1 MTLFDELRH
10 YLNSSDPSYT
20 EGVELLFR
28 LTHKNGLRASLL
40 EFNDTTK
47 LYKNLNE
54 VYDSLVGNPIPS
66 DIPPVNR
73 HTATVIPA
81 QEGISPQLATTNHPL
96 IIPHPPIVHELEEK
110 RIQLF
115 KELSHYHTLM
125 ADLHFD
131 AEFDPKRYEYMQKC
145 VLIDAELDELR
156 NDITYAKKT
165 GHAPIRKTIPRQLD
179 EGQAQ
184 MALRMQK
191 LQNNTLYDRTLI
203 KKLLK
208 ELDECTIL
216 SDMPALQQKLA
227 KAKDRL
233 AKKESEIKLL
243 RSQIK
248 GS

>member
-40 EFNDTTK
+40 EFHDTTK

-54 VYDSLVGNPIPS
+54 VYDSLVGNDTPAPANELKTQNSKLITS
-66 DIPPVNR
+66 D
-73 HTATVIPA
+73 A
-81 QEGISPQLATTNHPL
+81 
-96 IIPHPPIVHELEEK
+96 PIVHELEEK

-115 KELSHYHTLM
+115 KELSHNHTLM
-125 ADLHFD
+125 ADLPFD

-145 VLIDAELDELR
+145 VLIDAETDELR

-248 GS
+248 GN

>member
-40 EFNDTTK
+40 EFHDRDK
-47 LYKNLNE
+47 LYNKLNE
-54 VYDSLVGNPIPS
+54 VYDTVIGTAPPS
-66 DIPPVNR
+66 NR
-73 HTATVIPA
+73 HPELVSGSHPLSVIPA
-81 QEGISPQLATTNHPL
+81 QAGISLD
-96 IIPHPPIVHELEEK
+96 PPIVHELEEK

-125 ADLHFD
+125 ADIPFD
-131 AEFDPKRYEYMQKC
+131 AEFDQKRYEYMQKC
-145 VLIDAELDELR
+145 VLIDTDLYDLR
-156 NDITYAKKT
+156 ADIAYAKKT

-184 MALRMQK
+184 MTIRMQK
-191 LQNNTLYDRTLI
+191 LQNNTLYDRTVI

-208 ELDECTIL
+208 ALDECTIL
-216 SDMPALQQKLA
+216 DEMPSLQAKLA
-227 KAKDRL
+227 KAKSRL
-233 AKKESEIKLL
+233 QKKESEIKLL

>member
-40 EFNDTTK
+40 EFHDTTK

-54 VYDSLVGNPIPS
+54 VYDSLVGNTHPTAVIPAQEGTS
-66 DIPPVNR
+66 PVNR
-73 HTATVIPA
+73 RPATVIPA
-81 QEGISPQLATTNHPL
+81 QAGISP
-96 IIPHPPIVHELEEK
+96 HPPLVPELEEK

-125 ADLHFD
+125 ADLPFD

-145 VLIDAELDELR
+145 VLIDAETDELR

-248 GS
+248 GN

>member
-1 MTLFDELRH
+1 MVLFDELRH
-10 YLNSSDPSYT
+10 YLNSSEPSYS

-40 EFNDTTK
+40 EFHDTTK

-54 VYDSLVGNPIPS
+54 VYDTIVGNPSPS
-66 DIPPVNR
+66 DSPAVN
-73 HTATVIPA
+73 HQTATVIPA
-81 QEGISPQLATTNHPL
+81 QAGIF
-96 IIPHPPIVHELEEK
+96 HPPIVSELEEK

-125 ADLHFD
+125 ADLPFD

-248 GS
+248 GG

>member
-40 EFNDTTK
+40 EFHDRDK
-47 LYKNLNE
+47 LYSKLNE
-54 VYDSLVGNPIPS
+54 VYDTVIGTAPPS
-66 DIPPVNR
+66 NR
-73 HTATVIPA
+73 HPELVSVSSSSRHP
-81 QEGISPQLATTNHPL
+81 ELISGSHPL
-96 IIPHPPIVHELEEK
+96 ISPDPPIVHELEEK

-125 ADLHFD
+125 ADLPFD
-131 AEFDPKRYEYMQKC
+131 AEFDQKRYEYMQKC
-145 VLIDAELDELR
+145 VIIDTDLYELR
-156 NDITYAKKT
+156 ADIAYAKKT

-184 MALRMQK
+184 MTIRMQK

-203 KKLLK
+203 KKILK

-216 SDMPALQQKLA
+216 DEMPSLQAKLA
-227 KAKDRL
+227 KAKSRL
-233 AKKESEIKLL
+233 AKKEAEIKLL

>member
-1 MTLFDELRH
+1 MILFDELRH

-40 EFNDTTK
+40 EFHDTPK

-54 VYDSLVGNPIPS
+54 VYDSLVGNPIP
-66 DIPPVNR
+66 PVNR
-73 HTATVIPA
+73 HPELVS
-81 QEGISPQLATTNHPL
+81 GS
-96 IIPHPPIVHELEEK
+96 PHPPIVHELEEK

-125 ADLHFD
+125 ADLPFD

-216 SDMPALQQKLA
+216 SDMPALQQKLT

>member
-1 MTLFDELRH
+1 MILFDELRH

-40 EFNDTTK
+40 EFHDTTK

-54 VYDSLVGNPIPS
+54 VYDSLVGNPTPS
-66 DIPPVNR
+66 DNPPVNR

-81 QEGISPQLATTNHPL
+81 QAGIS
-96 IIPHPPIVHELEEK
+96 PHPPIVHELEEK

-125 ADLHFD
+125 ADLPFD

-248 GS
+248 GG